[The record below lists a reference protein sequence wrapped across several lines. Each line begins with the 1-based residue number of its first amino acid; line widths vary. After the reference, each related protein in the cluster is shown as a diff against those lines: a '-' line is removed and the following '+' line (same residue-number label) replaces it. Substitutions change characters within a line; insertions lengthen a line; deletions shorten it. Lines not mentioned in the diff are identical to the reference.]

1 MLYLNVKLTSSIKDC
16 VASVL
21 PLSQCWGPTG
31 SFSTW
36 GALGA
41 RGQMFSKKKV
51 RRWSHPPS
59 QNLPVKGLVSSRG
72 KSHCIKAL
80 PWGMGRSR
88 TSSLYGSHLHHDG
101 GCVPWRRSLLEGKK
115 GIYLTIYRRSFR
127 NIKYLSAKWGK
138 SKEGLK
144 SCRKNTW
151 GLQLP
156 GK

>member
-1 MLYLNVKLTSSIKDC
+1 MLYLNVKSTSSIKDC
-16 VASVL
+16 VASIL

-31 SFSTW
+31 SFSSW
-36 GALGA
+36 GVLGA
-41 RGQMFSKKKV
+41 WGGIFSKKKV
-51 RRWSHPPS
+51 RWSHPPS
-59 QNLPVKGLVSSRG
+59 QNLPVKGLGSSGGR
-72 KSHCIKAL
+72 SHSIKAL
-80 PWGMGRSR
+80 LWGMGRSR
-88 TSSLYGSHLHHDG
+88 TSSFYGSCLDRGG